1 MNAKYYAFLMVGIFL
16 AIGLGMMI
24 GMTLEDKNIV
34 ENQQTQMIQQIEDH
48 FTHLR
53 TETEQLQESMSSME
67 EQNDQLYELSSTL
80 MTEVVRNKLSGVEVG
95 VISFAGEKQK
105 KDVGE
110 LCDFLQQTGAT
121 VQSTIVSFPSSD
133 RDRTASAGKSS
144 DEDPTISAVIESLV
158 FSMRF
163 GGVSPLLQEAE
174 DLKLISHNG
183 GYDVPIDKI
192 LLIGQ
197 GSSGM
202 VCDRLLIQHASKAGI
217 PVIAVEVGNRKD
229 SGIGEYKKLGV
240 SSVDHGDTIY
250 GKLAVTSLLAGNQ
263 GNFGYGA
270 ESQMQLPSPLFPET
284 DNDSVATNR
293 EKAQ

>member
-1 MNAKYYAFLMVGIFL
+1 MNVKYYAFLMVGIFL

-48 FTHLR
+48 FTRLR
-53 TETEQLQESMSSME
+53 TETEQLQKSMGSME
-67 EQNDQLYELSSTL
+67 EQNNQLYELSSTL
-80 MTEVVRNKLSGVEVG
+80 MTEVVRNKLSGIQVG
-95 VISFAGEKQK
+95 VISFVGEKQK
-105 KDVGE
+105 EDVGE
-110 LCDFLQQTGAT
+110 LCDFLQQTGAA
-121 VQSTIVSFPSSD
+121 VQSTIVRLPSSD
-133 RDRTASAGKSS
+133 GDRTASQGKVPK
-144 DEDPTISAVIESLV
+144 EDPTISAVIESLV

-163 GGVSPLLQEAE
+163 GGVTPLLQEVE
-174 DLKLISHNG
+174 DLKMISHTG
-183 GYDVPIDKI
+183 GYEVPIDKI

-202 VCDRLLIQHASKAGI
+202 ACDRLLIQHALKAGI
-217 PVIAVEVGNRKD
+217 PVIAVEVGDRKD

-240 SSVDHGDTIY
+240 SSVDHVETMY
-250 GKLAVTSLLAGNQ
+250 GKLAMVSLLAGNQ

-270 ESQMQLPSPLFPET
+270 ESQTQLPSPLFPEA
-284 DNDSVATNR
+284 DSGSAATNG